1 MKETKVGSFE
11 VWHIDAVPSRKG
23 LVVVVCVLRVADA
36 YKAATRPKM
45 ARIPAPVA
53 VSVEAAPSKGA
64 ASEVDSEGAPVPEGA
79 GATIGVVPLE
89 EG

>member
-1 MKETKVGSFE
+1 
-11 VWHIDAVPSRKG
+11 
-23 LVVVVCVLRVADA
+23 VVVEYLRVEDA

-53 VSVEAAPSKGA
+53 VRAEAPLSKGA
-64 ASEVDSEGAPVPEGA
+64 TEVDSVGAPVPEGA

>member
-1 MKETKVGSFE
+1 MERSDLRQLAD
-11 VWHIDAVPSRKG
+11 HCLLSRKDS
-23 LVVVVCVLRVADA
+23 VVVACSLHDENA

-53 VSVEAAPSKGA
+53 VRAEAAPSKGA
-64 ASEVDSEGAPVPEGA
+64 ASEVDEVGAPVPEGA
-79 GATIGVVPLE
+79 GAAIGVVPLD